1 MRLLRHGPAGHE
13 RPGILDR
20 DGRIRDLSSILT
32 DVNGDAI
39 SRAGLARLADIEIE
53 TLPLVER
60 AVRLGVPIG
69 GIGKFIAI
77 GLNYADH
84 AKEAGLPIP
93 AEPIIFTKAI
103 SCLSGPND
111 PVMIPRGSQKTDWEV
126 ELGIVIGKRARYVP
140 ETRAMEHVAGY
151 VVVNDVS
158 ERAYQKER
166 GTQWDKGK
174 GCDTFGPVG
183 PYLVTADE
191 IADPQSLDLWLDLN
205 GKPMQR
211 GNTRTMIFGV
221 ANLIAYVSEFIT
233 LEPGDILTTGTPP
246 GVGEGQSPQR
256 FLAPGDVMTLGIQH
270 LGEQRQAA
278 IAWRA
283 DPGETA

>member
-126 ELGIVIGKRARYVP
+126 ELLACIA
-140 ETRAMEHVAGY
+140 
-151 VVVNDVS
+151 
-158 ERAYQKER
+158 
-166 GTQWDKGK
+166 
-174 GCDTFGPVG
+174 
-183 PYLVTADE
+183 AD
-191 IADPQSLDLWLDLN
+191 
-205 GKPMQR
+205 
-211 GNTRTMIFGV
+211 
-221 ANLIAYVSEFIT
+221 
-233 LEPGDILTTGTPP
+233 
-246 GVGEGQSPQR
+246 
-256 FLAPGDVMTLGIQH
+256 
-270 LGEQRQAA
+270 
-278 IAWRA
+278 
-283 DPGETA
+283 